1 MYPLVSVHDLAVPSE
16 LLESCARRES
26 AARTRGELVRK
37 RRLEREEVRL
47 EKADS
52 NDLAR
57 FARRRAVAALHF
69 LGALARVADKLE
81 DS

>member
-1 MYPLVSVHDLAVPSE
+1 M
-16 LLESCARRES
+16 
-26 AARTRGELVRK
+26 RK